1 MLHYTQSQDMEFHF
15 KAISIYHHLV
25 FYSEIEDD
33 IFEMA
38 CNRYLKV
45 VPKVIHIGLT
55 ITISLQETG
64 LQYLSKKLGFFP
76 FYEVK

>member
-1 MLHYTQSQDMEFHF
+1 MEFHF

-55 ITISLQETG
+55 VSTGNSPKFSLRVKVDFE
-64 LQYLSKKLGFFP
+64 LSNDQ
-76 FYEVK
+76 